1 MIRGGSMFYRVR
13 TNIFLV
19 LVLFLWGCFPA
30 AARPYRPLVFVPGIL
45 GSTLE
50 RDGKVVW
57 GDQRSLSNFPELLIP
72 FDEESGSINATG
84 IIRSI
89 AILGTIKIH
98 QYDSLYETLKEI
110 GYAEGENLFSFP
122 YDWRKSN
129 FNNAD
134 ELDRFIES
142 KPALQGEFDIL
153 AHSMGG
159 LVTRI
164 YIHKAGVSTRV
175 RTLLN
180 LAVPFQGS
188 LSVLQ
193 TLEQGWGRLANKLA
207 GGLPT
212 IREVL
217 LSFPS
222 VYELLPRYPTCCI
235 YGRPGAGREFDLL
248 TEEFWQTYDVLPA
261 MYKRANG
268 KRFIAARL
276 SKVRDLEEVV
286 RRPLPPNVSE
296 RSVAGDLRDTAS
308 RVYLDPEN
316 RSPKIWQEERG
327 DGTVVL
333 MSASSGDVRRS
344 EPAFAS
350 HQTIFNDDYVKI
362 LVQRSFD
369 AAAGQFRDYA
379 APIPVIRREGR
390 PPLEIQGLNLEV
402 QPEIEIGENGRIS
415 LTVRTRQP
423 IARGDI
429 RVSLTIGDGEGP
441 ETPLEV
447 SETTIEDA
455 RAQSATFQATF
466 TSPAKPGLHQ
476 ILARIP
482 GIGTYDDYVLV
493 LPK

>member
-1 MIRGGSMFYRVR
+1 LFFRVR
-13 TNIFLV
+13 SNIILV

-30 AARPYRPLVFVPGIL
+30 VARPYRPLVFVPGIL
-45 GSTLE
+45 GSILE
-50 RDGKVVW
+50 RDGKVLW

-72 FDEESGSINATG
+72 FDQEGGSIKATG

-98 QYDSLYETLKEI
+98 QYDSLYETLREI
-110 GYAEGENLFSFP
+110 GYVEGENLFSFP

-129 FNNAD
+129 FSNAD
-134 ELDRFIES
+134 ELNRFIES

-164 YIHKAGVSTRV
+164 YIQNAGASTRV

-193 TLEQGWGRLANKLA
+193 TLEQGWGSLANRLA

-222 VYELLPRYPTCCI
+222 LYELLPRYQTCCI
-235 YGRPGAGREFDLL
+235 YGRPGAGREFDPLK
-248 TEEFWQTYDVLPA
+248 EEFWQTYDVLPA
-261 MYKRANG
+261 MYKRENG
-268 KRFIAARL
+268 QRFIAARL
-276 SKVRDLEEVV
+276 SKVRDLEEIV
-286 RRPLPPNVSE
+286 RKPLPPNVSE
-296 RSVAGDLRDTAS
+296 RLVAGDLKDTVS
-308 RVYLDPEN
+308 RVYLDPE
-316 RSPKIWQEERG
+316 RRGPKIWQEERG

-344 EPAFAS
+344 EPSFAS
-350 HQTIFNDDYVKI
+350 HQIIFNDDYVKI

-369 AAAGQFRDYA
+369 ASAGRFRDYA

-390 PPLEIQGLNLEV
+390 PPLEVQGLNLEV
-402 QPEIEIGENGRIS
+402 PPEIEIGDDGRVT

-423 IARGDI
+423 IVRGDI
-429 RVSLTIGDGEGP
+429 RVSLTIGDGKEP
-441 ETPLEV
+441 EIPLQV
-447 SETTIEDA
+447 NETTTEDA
-455 RAQSATFQATF
+455 PVQSATFQATF
-466 TSPAKPGLHQ
+466 TSPAKPGLYQ
-476 ILARIP
+476 ILARIS